1 MAKIKE
7 KTKEKARI
15 KPELNKEKENK
26 AGEIEF
32 DWEKNMIN
40 MQRNKV
46 VPKLILFIKF
56 RNTIST
62 FGWVGW
68 RVVREEKQNNK
79 IIFWG
84 LVLLGR
90 YSLGRG
96 SPFAVHSNWKCK
108 NLKISTCHDG
118 KVTLTFNLT

>member
-56 RNTIST
+56 RTLYPLSG
-62 FGWVGW
+62 GWGGGW
-68 RVVREEKQNNK
+68 
-79 IIFWG
+79 
-84 LVLLGR
+84 
-90 YSLGRG
+90 
-96 SPFAVHSNWKCK
+96 
-108 NLKISTCHDG
+108 
-118 KVTLTFNLT
+118 